1 MFLARS
7 GESSA
12 AAAWGDGLVGT
23 RVSTSIS
30 PPRFLSEDPAR
41 VEWTWA
47 DHSVRDALCVQ
58 GIMTAVGCTR
68 TDAAATLRKDCY
80 RDYHRHG
87 ALVVEVIDDV
97 DIRTREITSKYCSP
111 LRFGHRG
118 THESVHDFIRR
129 CCKKTE
135 LLTVEKKELFIK
147 DRQRTLAHYKRILLD
162 KPGSGA
168 LLDMISDFELKIA
181 KYQSSYYSINART
194 PENCYS
200 NIHELIKERARELA
214 QQRCDDFSPSKV
226 YRRVNVSNVSEEKK
240 KALLQ
245 VVALQQLEGD
255 IPAP

>member
-1 MFLARS
+1 MRNLIDYFLLFFRTRS
-7 GESSA
+7 GQSSA

-68 TDAAATLRKDCY
+68 TDAADTLRKKCY
-80 RDYHRHG
+80 REYREYHSHG
-87 ALVVEVIDDV
+87 RIVREVIDDP

-111 LRFGHRG
+111 LRFRSRG

-135 LLTVEKKELFIK
+135 LLTVEKKEWFIK
-147 DRQRTLAHYKRILLD
+147 NNQYEISYQKRALERF
-162 KPGSGA
+162 PGSPEIND
-168 LLDMISDFELKIA
+168 LLRARELELA
-181 KYQSSYYSINART
+181 KYQSSYYFINART
-194 PENCYS
+194 PANCYS
-200 NIHELIKERARELA
+200 NIHELIKERAWEVA
-214 QQRCDDFSPSKV
+214 QRKSGHFFDDAIEVASKLV
-226 YRRVNVSNVSEEKK
+226 GAAEE
-240 KALLQ
+240 
-245 VVALQQLEGD
+245 VA
-255 IPAP
+255 A